1 MRFRVL
7 LVLVLVVV
15 IAVAGGLFYLDRIVG
30 ASIERGASYA
40 LGVDT
45 ELRSVRL
52 GLLSGEF
59 SLSGLTV
66 ANPQGF
72 EMPHFFRLER
82 GDVGVRPFEL
92 TGDPIVVRE
101 LGLNGVKLSL
111 ERSKG
116 RTNYGVILDNLSRLQ
131 AGAEA
136 SEPEDGEG
144 AGFVIRQLIIRDVT
158 AHARLAALGQK
169 LTELDV
175 HVPEIRLSDIGA
187 GSAGGAPMAEV
198 VGLVT
203 RAILQAVAQ
212 RRGDLPADLTQELRG
227 SLARLGSVRM
237 EVPGSVSEAK
247 EGLGREVQEK
257 LESEAGKLLKGLGG
271 RLRRD
276 QRGSPER

>member
-1 MRFRVL
+1 MWFRIL

-15 IAVAGGLFYLDRIVG
+15 VVGAGVLFYLDRIIG

-66 ANPQGF
+66 ANPPGF

-82 GDVGVRPFEL
+82 GDVGLRLSEL
-92 TGDPIVVRE
+92 TGDPIIVRE

-116 RTNYGVILDNLSRLQ
+116 RTNYGVILDNLSRLR
-131 AGAEA
+131 AGAEV

-158 AHARLAALGQK
+158 AHARLSALGEK
-169 LTELDV
+169 LTEFDV

-187 GSAGGAPMAEV
+187 GTAGGVPMAEL

-203 RAILQAVAQ
+203 RAMLQAVAQ
-212 RRGDLPADLTQELRG
+212 RRGDLPADLTQQLRG
-227 SLARLGSVRM
+227 SLARLGSVRI
-237 EVPGSVSEAK
+237 EVPGSVSETK
-247 EGLGREVQEK
+247 GRLGRGVQEK
-257 LESEAGKLLKGLGG
+257 LESEAGKLLKGIGG
-271 RLRRD
+271 RLRKD
-276 QRGSPER
+276 

>member
-1 MRFRVL
+1 
-7 LVLVLVVV
+7 
-15 IAVAGGLFYLDRIVG
+15 
-30 ASIERGASYA
+30 
-40 LGVDT
+40 VDT

-66 ANPQGF
+66 ANPPGF
-72 EMPHFFRLER
+72 EMPHFFSLER
-82 GDVGVRPFEL
+82 GDVGLRLSEL

-131 AGAEA
+131 AGAET
-136 SEPEDGEG
+136 SEG
-144 AGFVIRQLIIRDVT
+144 AAFVIHQLIIRDVT
-158 AHARLAALGQK
+158 AHARLSALGEK

-175 HVPEIRLSDIGA
+175 HVPEIRLANIGS
-187 GSAGGAPMAEV
+187 GSAGGVPMAEV

-237 EVPGSVSEAK
+237 EVPGSVSEIK
-247 EGLGREVQEK
+247 GKLGRGVQEQV
-257 LESEAGKLLKGLGG
+257 ESEAGKLLKGIGG
-271 RLRRD
+271 RLRKD
-276 QRGSPER
+276 QPGSPER